1 MLSRLWILAA
11 LFLALGS
18 GVWPAEAAGPWRARV
33 VDAETGQPLEGVV
46 VLAAWFKYTASVGGW
61 AAQKYYASEE
71 VVTGPDGR
79 FQIRARWAFTWLPF
93 FTTVKGPEFSIFKP
107 GYGQWR
113 FRGADE
119 WLKLSP
125 EDRDA
130 RVEEAWERFEGKGV
144 IIELPPLKNREERLK
159 FFPWASGWPSDVIPD
174 VRMSRYLEALDQEA
188 VALGFT
194 PTGRG
199 KLGRKE

>member
-1 MLSRLWILAA
+1 MLSRLWILPT
-11 LFLALGS
+11 LFLALS
-18 GVWPAEAAGPWRARV
+18 SAVWPAEAAGPWRAQV

-46 VLAAWFKYTASVGGW
+46 VLAVWFKYTASVGGW

-93 FTTVKGPEFSIFKP
+93 LTTVKGPEFLIFKP

-113 FRGADE
+113 FQGADE

-144 IIELPPLKNREERLK
+144 TIELRPLKTRQERLESLSR
-159 FFPWASGWPSDVIPD
+159 PSGAIPD
-174 VRMSRYLEALDQEA
+174 DRMPRYLEALDQEA
-188 VALGFT
+188 VALGLT

-199 KLGRKE
+199 KVGRKQ